1 MRGEAHQ
8 GPLSSNR
15 RAARTHLRGAADAQ
29 GHSRAVC
36 SRFLEVA
43 PAIDQ
48 NEPGHGSVTFGKPV
62 RQGLEGRFLPSSAP
76 EGSEAEAG
84 VLLLAQHPCQR
95 LAGRRRRT
103 IVGAQRGTAHV

>member
-8 GPLSSNR
+8 GPLSSNH
-15 RAARTHLRGAADAQ
+15 RAACTHLRGAADAQ
-29 GHSRAVC
+29 GQSRAVR
-36 SRFLEVA
+36 SRFLEVV
-43 PAIDQ
+43 PAIEQ

-62 RQGLEGRFLPSSAP
+62 RQGLEGRLLPSSAP

-84 VLLLAQHPCQR
+84 VLLLGQHPCQR

-103 IVGAQRGTAHV
+103 IVGARRGTAHV